1 MRCRSVGTL
10 VSLSMAF
17 AGTLLSCDTPDAS
30 LAPRVFLVTQASI
43 AFQASDDGVAGLDLD
58 GVTSDG
64 SPPAD
69 EGGCAHTDQVGLAGE
84 PGVDSQLVM
93 LGGAIALFGFG
104 DINATLQQTI
114 NEGGLSILLE
124 LDDVQSL
131 VTDRHVSMR
140 AYRGEGP
147 VALGTDGRAEPGQSF
162 DLMPGFE
169 PSEGEGAIED
179 GVLQFG
185 PIAGL
190 TLPLRFLMTTG
201 DVRLTRMHGRF
212 TIDDDGRAHGM
223 LGGVVPIADIQALVA
238 RVIADG
244 GGTGNASL
252 LPILERALSGVAD
265 ADLDAETMRCTGIT
279 AGIEIE
285 AVEAFILR

>member
-1 MRCRSVGTL
+1 MRPRLVAL
-10 VSLSMAF
+10 IVSLACSGLA
-17 AGTLLSCDTPDAS
+17 SCDTPPES
-30 LAPRVFLVTQASI
+30 LGPRAFLVTRVSI
-43 AFQASDDGVAGLDLD
+43 ALATSEDGVAGLDLD
-58 GVTSDG
+58 GVTSTDDLPAEDG
-64 SPPAD
+64 A
-69 EGGCAHTDQVGLAGE
+69 CAHADLIGLEGE
-84 PGVDSQLVM
+84 PGVDSQLAM

-114 NEGGLSILLE
+114 NEGGLTILME
-124 LDDVQSL
+124 LDEVASL
-131 VTDRHVSMR
+131 VTDRRVTVSMV
-140 AYRGEGP
+140 RGEGP
-147 VALGTDGRAEPGQSF
+147 LALGTDGQAEPGQSF
-162 DLMPGFE
+162 DIMTGAE
-169 PSEGEGAIED
+169 PSGGEGAIED
-179 GVLQFG
+179 GVITFG
-185 PIAGL
+185 PIPGL

-212 TIDDDGRAHGM
+212 TIDEDGRAHGM

-265 ADLDAETMRCTGIT
+265 SDLDPETMRCTGIT
-279 AGIEIE
+279 AGVEIE